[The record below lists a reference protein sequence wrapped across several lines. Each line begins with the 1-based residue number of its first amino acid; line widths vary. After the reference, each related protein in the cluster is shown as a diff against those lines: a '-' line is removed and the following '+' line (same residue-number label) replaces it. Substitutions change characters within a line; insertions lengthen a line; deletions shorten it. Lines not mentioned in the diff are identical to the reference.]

1 MRILLVH
8 NAYQQ
13 FGGEDTT
20 FLNEK
25 ALLEQGGHEV
35 FPLHFDNKA
44 SETAAG
50 KLGLLWRSIYNPDS
64 ARAVRAAI
72 REHRPD
78 VMHVHNFFY
87 TASPAIFGAAKE
99 MGVPTV
105 ATVQNY
111 RLICSGAYL
120 MRDGHV
126 CELCVHKRFPVY
138 GIKHKCHRG
147 SAIASAQLTLNTGIH
162 KALGTFQTKV
172 DRFVVV
178 TEFNRQK
185 LLNSSLDLAAGQ
197 VIVKPNSVEDQGF
210 APPEGRVGPY
220 LFVGRL
226 SPEKGILTLLE
237 AAIQGGFELEI
248 LGGGPLKENV
258 EAAAASHPNI
268 KYLGFQPRQA
278 ILDKMKVARALLFPS
293 VWYEGL
299 PLTICEAFST
309 GLPVIISNLGNLNE
323 IVTEG
328 KDGLWFV
335 PGKPES
341 MAAAVRR
348 FEGMDGTALSAG
360 ARATYLERYTP
371 AKNLAALES
380 IYGELA
386 ANALADKA

>member
-25 ALLEQGGHEV
+25 ALLEAAGHDV
-35 FPLHFDNKA
+35 FPLVFDNKA
-44 SETAAG
+44 SETATG
-50 KLGLLWRSIYNPDS
+50 KLGLLWRSIYNPTS
-64 ARAVRAAI
+64 VTRVQEAI
-72 REHRPD
+72 RLHRPD

-99 MGVPTV
+99 LGVPTV

-120 MRDGHV
+120 MREGKV
-126 CELCVHKRFPVY
+126 CELCVQETFPLHGVR
-138 GIKHKCHRG
+138 HRCHRG
-147 SAIASAQLTLNTGIH
+147 SALATAQLTLNTGLH
-162 KALGTFQTKV
+162 KLRGTFRQDV

-185 LLNSSLDLAAGQ
+185 MLDSSLHLRPDQ
-197 VIVKPNSVEDQGF
+197 VAVKPNSVEDQGF
-210 APPEGRVGPY
+210 APVSERTGPY

-237 AAIQGGFELEI
+237 AAKQAGFPLEI
-248 LGGGPLKENV
+248 LGGGPLKEQV
-258 EAAAASHPNI
+258 EAAAASYPNI
-268 KYLGFQPRQA
+268 RYLGFQPRPV
-278 ILDKMKVARALLFPS
+278 ILEKMKQAQALLFPS

-328 KDGLWFV
+328 RDGLWFK
-335 PGKPES
+335 PGD
-341 MAAAVRR
+341 AASLADAVRLY
-348 FEGMDGTALSAG
+348 EMSDKAGLSAG
-360 ARATYLERYTP
+360 ARQTYVDRYTP
-371 AKNLAALES
+371 ASNLASLES
-380 IYGELA
+380 LYQSLQIS
-386 ANALADKA
+386 